1 MEMIRKYQV
10 LLNTRPVLTRALT
23 GFGISFLSDF
33 LSQYIE
39 CKIEGFDFMQRYGLM
54 RSMNLAVYN
63 CVVISPTFY
72 YWYRFLAFR
81 YPGSAW
87 RPFLKKL
94 LLDRLLIPPP
104 LILGFF
110 VSQTLMNG
118 GSLKDVEARVEGHYI
133 NTLKMN
139 LVVWPAAMLVN
150 FKYIPLQYQVL
161 YANLVGFIWTIYLSW
176 AIHKHKIVYDE
187 II

>member
-39 CKIEGFDFMQRYGLM
+39 CKIEGFDFKKKYVLM
-54 RSMNLAVYN
+54 RSINLAVYN
-63 CVVISPTFY
+63 CVV
-72 YWYRFLAFR
+72 
-81 YPGSAW
+81 
-87 RPFLKKL
+87 K
-94 LLDRLLIPPP
+94 
-104 LILGFF
+104 
-110 VSQTLMNG
+110 
-118 GSLKDVEARVEGHYI
+118 ARVEGHYI

-139 LVVWPAAMLVN
+139 LLVWPAAMLVN

-161 YANLVGFIWTIYLSW
+161 YANLVGFVWTIYLSW

>member
-1 MEMIRKYQV
+1 
-10 LLNTRPVLTRALT
+10 
-23 GFGISFLSDF
+23 
-33 LSQYIE
+33 
-39 CKIEGFDFMQRYGLM
+39 
-54 RSMNLAVYN
+54 
-63 CVVISPTFY
+63 
-72 YWYRFLAFR
+72 
-81 YPGSAW
+81 
-87 RPFLKKL
+87 
-94 LLDRLLIPPP
+94 
-104 LILGFF
+104 
-110 VSQTLMNG
+110 MNG